1 MLTIKMTQRNH
12 LRTTIINSYLNQ
24 IDENNNNIRG
34 FTQLMNNQ
42 EQTLS
47 RLLFENQNNLPVN
60 FATVPLF
67 STNSNS
73 TLTQNIAQARNN
85 INNTRNTNNSMNQI
99 NSRLLDIFRNPGLL
113 RRTNETVPLTN
124 IDNILD
130 SFFDPVLIA
139 PSRQQIENGTRIILY
154 SELEEPQNTTCPISL
169 VQFQPESEVIEI
181 LYCHHLYMKNELE
194 YWFMHNSRCPLCRY
208 DIRNYNPRQTNH

>member
-1 MLTIKMTQRNH
+1 MLIIKMTQRNH

-24 IDENNNNIRG
+24 IDENNNNIQS

-47 RLLFENQNNLPVN
+47 RLIFENQNNLPVN
-60 FATVPLF
+60 FPTVPLF
-67 STNSNS
+67 SNNSNS
-73 TLTQNIAQARNN
+73 TLTQNMAQARNN

-99 NSRLLDIFRNPGLL
+99 NSRLLDIFRNPGVL

-130 SFFDPVLIA
+130 SFFDPV
-139 PSRQQIENGTRIILY
+139 
-154 SELEEPQNTTCPISL
+154 
-169 VQFQPESEVIEI
+169 
-181 LYCHHLYMKNELE
+181 
-194 YWFMHNSRCPLCRY
+194 
-208 DIRNYNPRQTNH
+208 